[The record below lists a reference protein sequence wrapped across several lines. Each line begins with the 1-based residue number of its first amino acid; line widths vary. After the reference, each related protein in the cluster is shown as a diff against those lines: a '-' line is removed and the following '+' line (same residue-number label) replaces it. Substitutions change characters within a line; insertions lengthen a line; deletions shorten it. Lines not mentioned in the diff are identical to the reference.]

1 LSKITRKTSH
11 RPSVIR
17 IQGARTHNLQDIS
30 VAIPLA
36 SLTVITGV
44 SGSGKSS
51 LAFDTLYAE
60 GQRRYAESL
69 STYARQFLE
78 RLDRPDV
85 DSIEPVPPAIALEQ
99 KNGVR
104 NARST
109 VGTQTEIHDSLR
121 LLFAHGGTTFC
132 PDCGEAAVPGGV
144 DRAVEELC
152 AAEDGARATLVAPVA
167 WRDAAASRSPAKTR
181 ARKRRPE
188 QEASRLAEL
197 RRAGF
202 FRAVSPEGET
212 VEIGDSVESL
222 LDPEGRLAIVVGRFV
237 VSAAARPEIASA
249 VETAFAL
256 SGSLQ
261 ARMDGRVRTFR
272 RGLHCPRCGREF
284 RDPTPSLFA
293 FNSPL
298 GACEACQGF
307 GRVIG
312 VDLDKVIPD
321 RERTLSE
328 RPVAPWNTPAYES
341 AYRDLFRACR
351 RYSVRTDVPIDR
363 LSAHERDVL
372 IDGRGDFYGV
382 RGFFDWLETKR
393 YKIHVRVLLARY
405 RAYTLCES
413 CRGAR
418 LTPAALGVRFR
429 GKTITELSDLS
440 LSELQRFLETLS
452 LTPAEAERLA
462 SVMAELSA
470 RVRYMNDVGLDYL
483 TLSRPARTLSGGE
496 AQRIGLASALGGSL
510 TGTLYVLDEP
520 TIGLHAADTRRL
532 LSILRRLADRGNTVV
547 VVEHDPE
554 AIESA
559 DHVIDLG
566 PGAGSLGGRLLF
578 EGTPRALARV
588 KDSATGELLRRRQGK
603 PEAATEEAEDPGAP
617 AASRRGGVVPAR
629 RASMVVPARRASMVV
644 PFRPRT
650 EGAVTIV
657 GARQNNLQN
666 LTVRIPLGRLISVAG
681 VSGSGKSTLVRDIL
695 HHAYARRVKGATQF
709 DVGAHDRIDG
719 LEAISDILF
728 VDQAPLGRSARSNPV
743 TYTKAWDEI
752 RQLFAKSSRAT
763 ARGITARDFSFNS
776 VGGRCEACRG
786 TGWQTIDMQFLADVT
801 VRCDVCDGRRFQPR
815 VLGVRLRGKN
825 IDDILD
831 LTIDDA
837 AAFFATEERIVRKLE
852 PLREVGLGY
861 MRLGQPTATLSG
873 GEAQRLR
880 LAAFLGIRTAS
891 SRGALFLFD
900 EPTTGLHAKDVDRL
914 LGTLRRLIARG
925 HSVLAIEHHLG
936 FLDASDWIL
945 ELGPGGGSAGGRL
958 VAEGTPADLAA
969 NPKSLTGRF
978 LAELRAP
985 ESAGTPAGAP
995 GRIDESSDRRR

>member
-1 LSKITRKTSH
+1 
-11 RPSVIR
+11 
-17 IQGARTHNLQDIS
+17 
-30 VAIPLA
+30 
-36 SLTVITGV
+36 
-44 SGSGKSS
+44 
-51 LAFDTLYAE
+51 
-60 GQRRYAESL
+60 
-69 STYARQFLE
+69 
-78 RLDRPDV
+78 
-85 DSIEPVPPAIALEQ
+85 
-99 KNGVR
+99 
-104 NARST
+104 
-109 VGTQTEIHDSLR
+109 
-121 LLFAHGGTTFC
+121 
-132 PDCGEAAVPGGV
+132 
-144 DRAVEELC
+144 
-152 AAEDGARATLVAPVA
+152 
-167 WRDAAASRSPAKTR
+167 
-181 ARKRRPE
+181 
-188 QEASRLAEL
+188 
-197 RRAGF
+197 
-202 FRAVSPEGET
+202 
-212 VEIGDSVESL
+212 
-222 LDPEGRLAIVVGRFV
+222 
-237 VSAAARPEIASA
+237 
-249 VETAFAL
+249 
-256 SGSLQ
+256 
-261 ARMDGRVRTFR
+261 
-272 RGLHCPRCGREF
+272 
-284 RDPTPSLFA
+284 
-293 FNSPL
+293 
-298 GACEACQGF
+298 
-307 GRVIG
+307 
-312 VDLDKVIPD
+312 
-321 RERTLSE
+321 
-328 RPVAPWNTPAYES
+328 
-341 AYRDLFRACR
+341 
-351 RYSVRTDVPIDR
+351 
-363 LSAHERDVL
+363 
-372 IDGRGDFYGV
+372 
-382 RGFFDWLETKR
+382 
-393 YKIHVRVLLARY
+393 
-405 RAYTLCES
+405 
-413 CRGAR
+413 
-418 LTPAALGVRFR
+418 
-429 GKTITELSDLS
+429 
-440 LSELQRFLETLS
+440 
-452 LTPAEAERLA
+452 
-462 SVMAELSA
+462 
-470 RVRYMNDVGLDYL
+470 
-483 TLSRPARTLSGGE
+483 
-496 AQRIGLASALGGSL
+496 
-510 TGTLYVLDEP
+510 
-520 TIGLHAADTRRL
+520 
-532 LSILRRLADRGNTVV
+532 
-547 VVEHDPE
+547 
-554 AIESA
+554 
-559 DHVIDLG
+559 VIDLG

-588 KDSATGELLRRRQGK
+588 KDSATGELLRRRQRK

-801 VRCDVCDGRRFQPR
+801 VRCDACDGRRFQPR

-995 GRIDESSDRRR
+995 GRIDESSDRSR